1 MGCICIHYSLFTFS
15 NLELHY
21 SKDCKC
27 FYCIILKVGMHDGL
41 LEELVK
47 FSFLAWIM
55 VTQVWSLCVYSLS
68 CSITTCVLFCTNVI
82 PELKR
87 KRKFQAMTQ
96 CQGLCMSS
104 SCERSSSR
112 NFIKI
117 YSIFLT
123 PSHINNQY
131 YFRKHNMN
139 ILCCCAFVKNS
150 VLITRRYSR

>member
-1 MGCICIHYSLFTFS
+1 MNKVSNMGCICIHYSLFTFS

-68 CSITTCVLFCTNVI
+68 CSITTCVLFGRMLYQNLRGKKILGHDSMLGTVHVLKLWKIIFQKFYKNLFNI
-82 PELKR
+82 PHSFTYK
-87 KRKFQAMTQ
+87 
-96 CQGLCMSS
+96 
-104 SCERSSSR
+104 
-112 NFIKI
+112 
-117 YSIFLT
+117 
-123 PSHINNQY
+123 
-131 YFRKHNMN
+131 
-139 ILCCCAFVKNS
+139 
-150 VLITRRYSR
+150 